1 MGVSSFDGAMIK
13 SVGIWVEYLDSDFGQ
28 MTVSYVMSFRSY
40 GFRPQELISI
50 GEWVENGVIG
60 LENGPVVF
68 QEVIESEVDQ

>member
-1 MGVSSFDGAMIK
+1 
-13 SVGIWVEYLDSDFGQ
+13 
-28 MTVSYVMSFRSY
+28 MTVSYVVIFRIY